1 MKKNIRVPVSLSQG
15 WRGDGQIALFY
26 PVAVSLVCHLV
37 FLLLFVVTPSL
48 RSERP
53 PARSVINVS
62 MVSLRNPSSEA
73 AEKPAVGKKTP
84 QIKKSRGDEK
94 TGRFAAS

>member
-1 MKKNIRVPVSLSQG
+1 MKKNFRVPVSLSQG
-15 WRGDGQIALFY
+15 RRGDGQIALFY

-37 FLLLFVVTPSL
+37 FLLLFVVSPSL

-62 MVSLRNPSSEA
+62 MVSLKNPSTET
-73 AEKPAVGKKTP
+73 AENTAVVKKAP
-84 QIKKSRGDEK
+84 QIKKSEVMK
-94 TGRFAAS
+94 KNGRFAAG

>member
-15 WRGDGQIALFY
+15 RRGDGQVALFY

-37 FLLLFVVTPSL
+37 FLLLFVVSPSL

-62 MVSLRNPSSEA
+62 MVSLRNPSTETT
-73 AEKPAVGKKTP
+73 ENTP
-84 QIKKSRGDEK
+84 GGQKGPSDQKIRGDEK
-94 TGRFAAS
+94 KGRFAAG